1 MAEGPIVM
9 HGRKSLGVRT
19 PRMRD
24 EGLRAQGRRSRIHGN
39 LAALLGCMELLI
51 LGGTG
56 WLGGEL
62 ARQGVERGH
71 SVTCLARGRSGTV
84 PDGAE
89 LVGSDRDRPNA
100 YDEVADRAWDAV
112 MEVSWQP
119 AFVRGALEALAG
131 SAAHWTYVSSG
142 NVYASHAAVGADE
155 TAELLPATT
164 EDVVDREQYGRAKVA
179 CEEACR
185 AGVGDRLLVARA
197 GLIGGPGDTS
207 DRSGY
212 WVARAARAPK
222 DPLLVPDTP
231 EAPTQVVDVR
241 DLSRWLLEAAESGVS
256 GTYNAVGPV
265 VSFGEW
271 VHLSRTVGGHEGPVV
286 TVPAA
291 WLLEQGVT
299 SYMGEESLAMWMVE
313 PGWEG
318 WSTRSG
324 ASAERAGLR
333 HRPREQ
339 LLADLLR
346 WERQQGLDRPRRAGL
361 SADRERQLLASSGRP
376 VRDPAPSDEVSP

>member
-1 MAEGPIVM
+1 M

-51 LGGTG
+51 LGVTG

-62 ARQGVERGH
+62 ARQ
-71 SVTCLARGRSGTV
+71 SGTV

-89 LVGSDRDRPNA
+89 LVGSDRGRPNA

-185 AGVGDRLLVARA
+185 AGVGDRLLVA
-197 GLIGGPGDTS
+197 
-207 DRSGY
+207 
-212 WVARAARAPK
+212 
-222 DPLLVPDTP
+222 
-231 EAPTQVVDVR
+231 
-241 DLSRWLLEAAESGVS
+241 
-256 GTYNAVGPV
+256 
-265 VSFGEW
+265 
-271 VHLSRTVGGHEGPVV
+271 
-286 TVPAA
+286 
-291 WLLEQGVT
+291 
-299 SYMGEESLAMWMVE
+299 
-313 PGWEG
+313 
-318 WSTRSG
+318 
-324 ASAERAGLR
+324 
-333 HRPREQ
+333 
-339 LLADLLR
+339 
-346 WERQQGLDRPRRAGL
+346 
-361 SADRERQLLASSGRP
+361 
-376 VRDPAPSDEVSP
+376 